1 MLAKQEFPCE
11 LSVREMPEV
20 SMPALRLESTLQ
32 ELTLHDLQI
41 ESDQL
46 GKELTK
52 AFTDNPLLPGAILVE
67 GGQLIGMISRRRFL
81 EHLSRPYGLELF
93 SPRPVKTLYRFAETE
108 VLVMPAHTL
117 IVMAARRSLQRSP
130 RSLYEPIVV
139 EIEPQVYRLLDVHQ
153 LLVAQ
158 SQIHELTSRLLN
170 EQTKAQMMQ
179 TEKMASLGRLVA
191 EVAHEIRN
199 PVNCIGGNM
208 AFLSN
213 YSEDLIEL
221 VSAYESQVKSTPP
234 LITEIKEDI
243 ELDFLLSDLPKV
255 VESIKVS
262 AERLTKIVSGL
273 QNFSH
278 MDEAKRKPADL
289 HECIDSTLLILH
301 NRLKYKI
308 KVVKNYSELP
318 PVPGYSGQLSQV
330 FMNLISNAIDA
341 LMDQLEAQGTD
352 STWEPRIE
360 ITTGIQE
367 IENSDWA
374 FVRIADN
381 GPGIPP
387 EIQGRIFDS
396 FFTTKPMGKGTG
408 LGLAISHQ
416 IVTEKHQGK
425 LNLHS
430 RTLEPCKDNT
440 PNTDSRA
447 VTEDCQ
453 PNTGTEFEILLPL
466 GLMT

>member
-1 MLAKQEFPCE
+1 M
-11 LSVREMPEV
+11 SEV
-20 SMPALRLESTLQ
+20 SMPALGLESTLQ
-32 ELTLHDLQI
+32 ELTLHDLKI
-41 ESDQL
+41 ESYQL
-46 GKELTK
+46 GKELIK

-67 GGQLIGMISRRRFL
+67 GGQLMGMISRRRFL

-158 SQIHELTSRLLN
+158 SHIHELTSRLLN

-208 AFLSN
+208 GFLSN
-213 YSEDLIEL
+213 YSEDLIKL
-221 VSAYESQVKSTPP
+221 VSAYESQVKSAPP
-234 LITEIKEDI
+234 PVTEIKKDI

-301 NRLKYKI
+301 NRLKYNI
-308 KVVKNYSELP
+308 EVVKNYSELP
-318 PVPGYSGQLSQV
+318 PVSCYSGQLSQV

-341 LMDQLEAQGTD
+341 LMDQIEAQGTH
-352 STWEPRIE
+352 SAWKPRIE

-367 IENSDWA
+367 TENSNWA

-425 LNLHS
+425 LNLCS
-430 RTLEPCKDNT
+430 RTLEPGEDDTLNI
-440 PNTDSRA
+440 DSRT
-447 VTEDCQ
+447 VTEDFQ
-453 PNTGTEFEILLPL
+453 STTGTEFEILLPL
-466 GLMT
+466 GLVA